1 MVLEGGMQEHLL
13 SPFQLVSTLL
23 LVLVEPLVLY
33 HQQLL

>member
-1 MVLEGGMQEHLL
+1 MALEGERQEHLL
-13 SPFQLVSTLL
+13 SPFQLASTLL